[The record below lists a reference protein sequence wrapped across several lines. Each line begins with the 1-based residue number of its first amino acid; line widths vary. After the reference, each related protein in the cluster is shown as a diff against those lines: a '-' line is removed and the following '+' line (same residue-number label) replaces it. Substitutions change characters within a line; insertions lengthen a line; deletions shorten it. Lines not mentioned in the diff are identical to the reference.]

1 MKEEPPTSAKC
12 RDKFLVQSCLI
23 TPERETT
30 SLSDIW
36 GVVEKE
42 DKNAVHEQKIRCA
55 FLPATSAAVPEEDDG
70 NVSNGGDDVSD
81 FFLSRQL
88 RLTDVFDSLS
98 SLQKYSTVCSMIIS
112 SAQILMLAP
121 LYR

>member
-55 FLPATSAAVPEEDDG
+55 FLPATSAAVPEEGEEG
-70 NVSNGGDDVSD
+70 NTSNGGDDVSICRHRG
-81 FFLSRQL
+81 L
-88 RLTDVFDSLS
+88 
-98 SLQKYSTVCSMIIS
+98 KEIY
-112 SAQILMLAP
+112 
-121 LYR
+121 